1 MTIFCLPLTTFPV
14 CSSGFP
20 GSLIWPFAP
29 RSLNHATHF
38 SICFCICSGDADVS
52 LPRNRYVN
60 SLIVFPL
67 KAGISNTIG
76 FDGHGGGSDR
86 CPPQPG
92 HFHSRPSPSALWLI
106 SELHDVRGA
115 FCRAEPQFRPLA
127 FAEEQ
132 LAATTKAR

>member
-52 LPRNRYVN
+52 LPRKKYVN
-60 SLIVFPL
+60 SLILFPP
-67 KAGISNTIG
+67 KSRIFTFTT
-76 FDGHGGGSDR
+76 FDEWYGSGHDR
-86 CPPQPG
+86 CAPQSG
-92 HFHSRPSPSALWLI
+92 HSAVVL
-106 SELHDVRGA
+106 
-115 FCRAEPQFRPLA
+115 
-127 FAEEQ
+127 
-132 LAATTKAR
+132 